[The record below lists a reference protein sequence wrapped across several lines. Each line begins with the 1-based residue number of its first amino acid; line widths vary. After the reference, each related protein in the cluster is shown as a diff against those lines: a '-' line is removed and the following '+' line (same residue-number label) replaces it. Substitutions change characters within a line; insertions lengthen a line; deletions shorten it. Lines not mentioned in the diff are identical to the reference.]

1 MRQAAK
7 ALASGLRSV
16 ASVSGGNSTT
26 DVPDGASG
34 DVSTT
39 AEKGEESEEPILVSL
54 SDEGCR
60 SPTGESAREEHGEK
74 EGDAKRGKANDW

>member
-16 ASVSGGNSTT
+16 ASASGGNSAA
-26 DVPDGASG
+26 DMRDGAPG

-39 AEKGEESEEPILVSL
+39 AERGEESEEPILVSL
-54 SDEGCR
+54 SDYGCL
-60 SPTGESAREEHGEK
+60 SPTGGSAREEHGEK